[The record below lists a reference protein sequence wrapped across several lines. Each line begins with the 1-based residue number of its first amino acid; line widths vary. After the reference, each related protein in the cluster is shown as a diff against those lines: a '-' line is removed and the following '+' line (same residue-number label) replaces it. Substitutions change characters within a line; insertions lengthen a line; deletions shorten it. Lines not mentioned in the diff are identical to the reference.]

1 MFQIKVQIQIKFK
14 IAGSELNI
22 SAEDYDYNNKA
33 EERINCNYNGDDIEI
48 GFNSRFLIDML
59 NNLDCNEVCL
69 SMSLPNKAGIITP
82 NDKIDNKEE
91 ITMLIMP
98 VMLNND

>member
-1 MFQIKVQIQIKFK
+1 M
-14 IAGSELNI
+14 NI
-22 SAEDYDYNNKA
+22 SAEDYDYSNKA
-33 EERINCNYNGDDIEI
+33 EERVSCNYNGDDIEI

-59 NNLDCNEVCL
+59 NNLDCKEICL

-82 NDKIDNKEE
+82 NDKDDNNEE

-98 VMLNND
+98 VMLNSD